1 MDNYRQLSK
10 QEINTLKEN
19 GCSADSWANI
29 EVVNNFTPNYITS
42 TIFSGKIRLGTLE
55 KEYQLPGGLTK
66 HACIHRAIIHNCD
79 IGNDVVIENIQNYI
93 ANYTIGNNCFIQNV
107 DVMFVNGISTF
118 GNGVKVSVLDETGGR
133 EVYIH
138 NKLSSHFAYIYT
150 LYRHRPRL
158 IENMCAMVERYCNKH
173 ASDKG
178 VVGDNCTIVNVG
190 YIKNVNVGAH
200 CKIMGA
206 MELKNG
212 TINSN
217 AYAPVKMGRN
227 VIVEDFIISSDSR
240 VESGAILK
248 RCFVGQ
254 ACTLKQNYS
263 ASDSLFF
270 SNSQGMNGEA
280 CALFAGPFTVTHH
293 KSTLLIAGMFSF
305 MNAGSGSNQSNH
317 MYKLGPIHQGIVER
331 GAKTTSNSYV
341 LWPAKVGPFSLILGR
356 HHNHADTSDL
366 PFSYLIEKDN
376 TTHIVPGVNLRSVG
390 TIRDAKKWPER
401 DFRNDP
407 NELDYINFNL
417 LSPYTLQ
424 KVLAG
429 IKILTNLQTT
439 AGETSAIYT
448 FQSCII
454 SNSSLKRGLKLYDMV
469 VHKFL
474 GNSLIKRLEHTQFE
488 NDAEIRGRLQPI
500 SSVGIGEWVDLSG
513 LIAPKSQV
521 DLLISKIENGEID
534 KLREVSE
541 VFSTLHNNY
550 YTLEWTW
557 AWQKIQEYYNID
569 AASITSTDVIEIVEK
584 WKKAVIELD
593 EMIYEDAKK
602 EFSLSFKTGFGA
614 DGNVQERILDFE
626 SVRGAFDNN
635 EFVVTVLKHIKDK
648 RALGDELIAR
658 MKQVERKDG

>member
-1 MDNYRQLSK
+1 MSKYRQLSE
-10 QEINTLKEN
+10 QEIDTLKTN
-19 GCSADSWANI
+19 GCSADNWTDI
-29 EVVNNFTPNYITS
+29 EVVTDFTPNYITS
-42 TIFSGKIRLGTLE
+42 TRFSGKIRLGTFE
-55 KEYQLPGGLTK
+55 KEFQLPGGLTK
-66 HACIHRAIIHNCD
+66 HSCIHRAIIHNCD
-79 IGNDVVIENIQNYI
+79 IGNDVVIENVQNYI
-93 ANYTIGNNCFIQNV
+93 ANYTIGNNCFIQNI
-107 DVMFVNGISTF
+107 DVMLVDGRSTF
-118 GNGVKVSVLDETGGR
+118 GNGVKVSVLNETGGR
-133 EVYIH
+133 EVFIH
-138 NKLSSHFAYIYT
+138 NKLSAHFAYIYS

-158 IENMCAMVERYCNKH
+158 IENMYAMIDRYCNKY
-173 ASDKG
+173 ASDRG
-178 VVGDNCTIVNVG
+178 TVGDNCTIVNVG
-190 YIKNVNVGAH
+190 YIESVNVGDH

-206 MELKNG
+206 MKLKNG

-217 AYAPVKMGRN
+217 SFAPVKVGRN
-227 VIVEDFIISSDSR
+227 VIAEDFIISSDSR

-356 HHNHADTSDL
+356 HHQHADTSNL

-376 TTHIVPGVNLRSVG
+376 TTYIAPGINLRSVG

-407 NELDYINFNL
+407 DKLDFINFNL
-417 LSPYTLQ
+417 LSPYTIQ
-424 KVLAG
+424 KVFAG
-429 IKILTNLQTT
+429 IGILKNLEAT
-439 AGETSAIYT
+439 AGETSQIYT
-448 FQSCII
+448 YQSCII
-454 SNSSLKRGLKLYDMV
+454 TNSALKKGLKLYNIV
-469 VHKFL
+469 IHKFL
-474 GNSLIKRLEHTQFE
+474 GNSLIKRLENIQFK
-488 NDAEIRGRLQPI
+488 NDEEIRARLQPDLVI
-500 SSVGIGEWVDLSG
+500 GTGEWVDLSG
-513 LIAPKSQV
+513 LIAPKSEI
-521 DLLISKIENGEID
+521 DLLISQIENGDID
-534 KLREVSE
+534 KISE
-541 VFSTLHNNY
+541 INQVFSSLHSNY
-550 YTLEWTW
+550 YTIEWTW
-557 AWQKIQEYYNID
+557 AWDKIQQYYKID
-569 AASITSTDVIEIVEK
+569 ASSITSNDIISIVEK
-584 WKKAVIELD
+584 WKESVVKLD

-614 DGNVQERILDFE
+614 DGNIKERMLDFE
-626 SVRGAFDNN
+626 SVRGPFDEN

-648 RALGDELIAR
+648 KALGDELISR
-658 MKQVERKDG
+658 MRQVEEKNG

>member
-1 MDNYRQLSK
+1 MSRYRGLSK
-10 QEINTLKEN
+10 QEVETLEKN
-19 GCSADSWANI
+19 GCCADSWANI
-29 EVVNNFTPNYITS
+29 EVVNNFTSKYITN
-42 TIFSGKIRLGTLE
+42 TKFSGKILLGTFD
-55 KEYQLPGGLTK
+55 KEFHLPGGLTK
-66 HACIHRAIIHNCD
+66 HACIHNAILHNCT
-79 IGNDVVIENIQNYI
+79 IGNDVVIENVQNYI
-93 ANYTIGNNCFIQNV
+93 ANYTIGHNCFIQNI
-107 DVMFVNGISTF
+107 DVMLVDGTSTF
-118 GNGVKVSVLDETGGR
+118 GNGVEVSVLNEMGGR
-133 EVYIH
+133 EVHIH
-138 NKLSSHFAYIYT
+138 NKLSAHFAYIYS

-158 IENMCAMVERYCNKH
+158 IENMHAMIERYCNKY
-173 ASDKG
+173 ASDTG
-178 VVGDNCTIVNVG
+178 CVGDNCTIVNVG
-190 YIKNVNVGAH
+190 YIENVKIGPYCKIVGA
-200 CKIMGA
+200 MS
-206 MELKNG
+206 LKNG

-217 AYAPVKMGRN
+217 EHAPVKIGRN
-227 VIVEDFIISSDSR
+227 VIAQDFIISSDSR
-240 VESGAILK
+240 VESGTILK

-254 ACTLKQNYS
+254 ACLLKQNYS

-270 SNSQGMNGEA
+270 SNSQGINGEA

-341 LWPAKVGPFSLILGR
+341 MWPAKVGPFSLILGR
-356 HHNHADTSDL
+356 HHHHADTSNL

-376 TTHIVPGVNLRSVG
+376 TTHLVPGVNLRSVG

-407 NELDYINFNL
+407 VKLDYINFNL
-417 LSPYTLQ
+417 LSPYTIQ

-429 IKILTNLQTT
+429 IDILTNLQAT

-454 SNSSLKRGLKLYDMV
+454 TNSSLKRGLKLYDMV

-474 GNSLIKRLEHTQFE
+474 GNSLIKRLEHIQFKSDE
-488 NDAEIRGRLQPI
+488 EIRARLQPQ
-500 SSVGIGEWVDLSG
+500 STVGIGEWVDLSG
-513 LIAPKSQV
+513 LIAPKSEI
-521 DLLISKIENGEID
+521 DFLISQIESGEINT
-534 KLREVSE
+534 LRDIDQI
-541 VFSTLHNNY
+541 FSALHSNY

-557 AWQKIQEYYNID
+557 AWLKIQEYYQID
-569 AASITSTDVIEIVEK
+569 AASITSSDIIEIVEK
-584 WKKAVIELD
+584 WKEAVIKLD

-614 DGNVQERILDFE
+614 DGNIQERMLDFE

-648 RALGDELIAR
+648 KALGEELIAR
-658 MKQVERKDG
+658 MKQVERKNG

>member
-1 MDNYRQLSK
+1 MSKYRQLSE
-10 QEINTLKEN
+10 QEIDILKTN
-19 GCSADSWANI
+19 GCSADNWTDVK
-29 EVVNNFTPNYITS
+29 VVTDFTPNYITS
-42 TIFSGKIRLGTLE
+42 TRFSGKIRLGTFE
-55 KEYQLPGGLTK
+55 KEFQLPGGLTK
-66 HACIHRAIIHNCD
+66 HSCIHRAIIHNCD
-79 IGNDVVIENIQNYI
+79 IGNDVVIENVQNYI
-93 ANYTIGNNCFIQNV
+93 ANYTIGNNCFIQNI
-107 DVMFVNGISTF
+107 DVMLVDGTSTF
-118 GNGVKVSVLDETGGR
+118 GNGVKVSVLNETGGR
-133 EVYIH
+133 EVFIH
-138 NKLSSHFAYIYT
+138 NKLSAHFAYIYS

-158 IENMCAMVERYCNKH
+158 IENMYAMIDRYCNKY
-173 ASDKG
+173 ASDRG
-178 VVGDNCTIVNVG
+178 TVGDNCTIVNVG
-190 YIKNVNVGAH
+190 YIENVNVGDH

-206 MELKNG
+206 MKLKNG

-217 AYAPVKMGRN
+217 SFAPVKVGRN
-227 VIVEDFIISSDSR
+227 VIAEDFIISSDSR

-356 HHNHADTSDL
+356 HHQHADTSNL

-376 TTHIVPGVNLRSVG
+376 TTYIAPGINLRSVG

-407 NELDYINFNL
+407 NKLDFINFNL
-417 LSPYTLQ
+417 LSPYTIQ
-424 KVLAG
+424 KVFAG
-429 IKILTNLQTT
+429 IGILKNLEAT
-439 AGETSAIYT
+439 AGETSQIYT
-448 FQSCII
+448 YQSCII
-454 SNSSLKRGLKLYDMV
+454 TNSALKKGLKLYNIV

-474 GNSLIKRLEHTQFE
+474 GNSLIKRLENIQFK
-488 NDAEIRGRLQPI
+488 NDEEIRARLQPDLVI
-500 SSVGIGEWVDLSG
+500 GTGEWVDLSG
-513 LIAPKSQV
+513 LIAPKSEI
-521 DLLISKIENGEID
+521 DLLISQIENGDID
-534 KLREVSE
+534 KISE
-541 VFSTLHNNY
+541 INQVFSSLHSNY
-550 YTLEWTW
+550 YTIEWTW
-557 AWQKIQEYYNID
+557 AWDKIQEYYKID
-569 AASITSTDVIEIVEK
+569 ASSITSNNIISIVEK
-584 WKKAVIELD
+584 WKESVVKLD

-614 DGNVQERILDFE
+614 DGNIKERMLDFE
-626 SVRGAFDNN
+626 SVRGAFDEN

-648 RALGDELIAR
+648 KALGDELISR
-658 MKQVERKDG
+658 MRQVEEKNG

>member
-1 MDNYRQLSK
+1 MSNYRKLSK
-10 QEINTLKEN
+10 QEIDILKEN

-29 EVVNNFTPNYITS
+29 EVVQNFTPNYITS
-42 TIFSGKIRLGTLE
+42 TRFSGKIRLGTLE
-55 KEYQLPGGLTK
+55 KEFQLAGGLTK
-66 HACIHRAIIHNCD
+66 HACINRAILHNCV

-93 ANYTIGNNCFIQNV
+93 ANYTIGNDCFIQNV
-107 DVMFVNGISTF
+107 DVMLVQGVSTF
-118 GNGVKVSVLDETGGR
+118 GNGVKVSVLNETGGR
-133 EVYIH
+133 EVHIH
-138 NKLSSHFAYIYT
+138 NKLSAHFAYIYS

-158 IENMCAMVERYCNKH
+158 IENMYAMVERYCSKY
-173 ASDKG
+173 ASDMG
-178 VVGDNCTIVNVG
+178 SVGDNCTIVNVG
-190 YIKNVNVGAH
+190 YIEDVNVGAH

-206 MELKNG
+206 MKLKNG

-217 AYAPVKMGRN
+217 EHAPVKVGRN

-270 SNSQGMNGEA
+270 SNCQGMNGEA

-293 KSTLLIAGMFSF
+293 KSTLLISGMFSF

-356 HHNHADTSDL
+356 HHQHADTSNL

-376 TTHIVPGVNLRSVG
+376 NTYIAPGVNLRSVG

-407 NELDYINFNL
+407 DKLDFINFNL
-417 LSPYTLQ
+417 LSPYTIQ

-429 IKILTNLQTT
+429 IDILKNLQAI
-439 AGETSAIYT
+439 AGETSEIYT
-448 FQSCII
+448 YQSCII
-454 SNSSLKRGLKLYDMV
+454 SNSALKRGLKLYNIV

-474 GNSLIKRLEHTQFE
+474 GNSLIKRLENTHFKS
-488 NDAEIRGRLQPI
+488 DSEIRARLYPQSDI
-500 SSVGIGEWVDLSG
+500 GKGEWADLSG
-513 LIAPKSQV
+513 LIVPKSEI
-521 DLLISKIENGEID
+521 DLLNSQIEKGEIN
-534 KLREVSE
+534 KLRDINQA
-541 VFSTLHNNY
+541 FSSLHSNY

-557 AWQKIQEYYNID
+557 AWDKIQEYYKID
-569 AASITSTDVIEIVEK
+569 GSSITSNDIIDIVEK
-584 WKKAVIELD
+584 WKDSVISLD

-614 DGNVQERILDFE
+614 DGDIKERMLDFE

-635 EFVVTVLKHIKDK
+635 EFVVTVLKHIEDK
-648 RALGDELIAR
+648 RALGNELIER
-658 MKQVERKDG
+658 MKKVENKDG

>member
-1 MDNYRQLSK
+1 MVKYRELTK
-10 QEINTLKEN
+10 QEINILKEN
-19 GCSADSWANI
+19 GCSADSWSNI
-29 EVVNNFTPNYITS
+29 KVVNNFTPNYITS
-42 TIFSGKIRLGTLE
+42 TRFSGKIRLGSFE
-55 KEYQLPGGLTK
+55 KEFQLSGGLTK

-107 DVMFVNGISTF
+107 DVMLVSGVSTF
-118 GNGVKVSVLDETGGR
+118 GNGVKVSVLNETGGR

-138 NKLSSHFAYIYT
+138 NKLSAHFAYIYS
-150 LYRHRPRL
+150 LYRHRPTL
-158 IENMCAMVERYCNKH
+158 IKNMYEMVERYCNKY
-173 ASDKG
+173 ASDMG
-178 VVGDNCTIVNVG
+178 SVGDSCTIVNVG
-190 YIKNVNVGAH
+190 YIENVNIGAH

-206 MELKNG
+206 MKLKNG

-217 AYAPVKMGRN
+217 EHAPVKVGRN
-227 VIVEDFIISSDSR
+227 VIIEDFIISSDSR

-254 ACTLKQNYS
+254 ACTLQQNYS

-270 SNSQGMNGEA
+270 SNCQGMNGEA

-356 HHNHADTSDL
+356 HHQHADTSNL

-376 TTHIVPGVNLRSVG
+376 TTYIVPGINLRSVG

-407 NELDYINFNL
+407 DKLDFINFNL
-417 LSPYTLQ
+417 LSPYTIQ

-429 IKILTNLQTT
+429 IEILKNLQAI
-439 AGETSAIYT
+439 AGETSEIYT
-448 FQSCII
+448 YQSCII
-454 SNSSLKRGLKLYDMV
+454 SNSALKRGLKLYNIV

-474 GNSLIKRLEHTQFE
+474 GNSLIKRLENIQFKS
-488 NDAEIRGRLQPI
+488 DSEIRARLLPESDI
-500 SSVGIGEWVDLSG
+500 GKGEWADLSG
-513 LIAPKSQV
+513 LIAPKTEI
-521 DLLISKIENGEID
+521 DLLISQIEKGEIN
-534 KLREVSE
+534 KLRDINQ
-541 VFSTLHNNY
+541 VFSSLHANY
-550 YTLEWTW
+550 YTIEWSW
-557 AWQKIQEYYNID
+557 AWDKIQEYYQID
-569 AASITSTDVIEIVEK
+569 ASNITSKDIIYIVEK
-584 WKKAVIELD
+584 WKESVINLD
-593 EMIYEDAKK
+593 EMIYDDAKK

-614 DGNVQERILDFE
+614 DGNVKERMLDFE
-626 SVRGAFDNN
+626 SVRGGFDKN
-635 EFVVTVLKHIKDK
+635 EFVITVLKHIADK
-648 RALGDELIAR
+648 RALGNELIAR
-658 MKQVERKDG
+658 MKNIESTNG

>member
-1 MDNYRQLSK
+1 MGKYRELSK
-10 QEINTLKEN
+10 QEIEILKEN

-29 EVVNNFTPNYITS
+29 EVATNFTPSYITN
-42 TIFSGKIRLGTLE
+42 TRFSGKIRLGTLE
-55 KEYQLPGGLTK
+55 KEFQLPGGLTK
-66 HACIHRAIIHNCD
+66 HSCIHRATIHNCE

-107 DVMFVNGISTF
+107 DVMLVKGISTF
-118 GNGVKVSVLDETGGR
+118 GNGVKVSVLNETGGR

-138 NKLSSHFAYIYT
+138 NKLSAHFAYIYS

-158 IENMCAMVERYCNKH
+158 IENMYAIVDRYCNKH
-173 ASDKG
+173 ASNKG
-178 VVGDNCTIVNVG
+178 FVGDNCTIVNVG
-190 YIKNVNVGAH
+190 YIENVNIGAH

-206 MELKNG
+206 MKLKNG

-217 AYAPVKMGRN
+217 VHAPVKVGRN
-227 VIVEDFIISSDSR
+227 VIAEDFIVSSDSR

-270 SNSQGMNGEA
+270 SNCQGLNGEA

-293 KSTLLIAGMFSF
+293 KSTLLISGMFSF

-341 LWPAKVGPFSLILGR
+341 LWPAKVGAFSLILGR
-356 HHNHADTSDL
+356 HHQHADTSNL

-376 TTHIVPGVNLRSVG
+376 TTYIAPGVNLRSVG

-407 NELDYINFNL
+407 NKLDFINFNL
-417 LSPYTLQ
+417 LSPYTIQ
-424 KVLAG
+424 KVFAG
-429 IKILTNLQTT
+429 IDILKNLQAT
-439 AGETSAIYT
+439 AGETSEIYT
-448 FQSCII
+448 YQSCII
-454 SNSSLKRGLKLYDMV
+454 TNSALRKGLKLYNIV
-469 VHKFL
+469 VNKFL
-474 GNSLIKRLEHTQFE
+474 GNSLIKRLENIQFKS
-488 NDAEIRGRLQPI
+488 DAEIRACLEPQIAIG
-500 SSVGIGEWVDLSG
+500 SGEWVDLSG
-513 LIAPKSQV
+513 LIAPKSEI
-521 DLLISKIENGEID
+521 DLLISAIEKGEIN
-534 KLREVSE
+534 KLRDINQAFCS
-541 VFSTLHNNY
+541 LHTNY
-550 YTLEWTW
+550 YTIEWTW
-557 AWQKIQEYYNID
+557 AWEKIKEYYQID
-569 AASITSTDVIEIVEK
+569 GATITSNDIIDIVEK
-584 WKKAVIELD
+584 WKESVIKLD

-614 DGNVQERILDFE
+614 DGNIKERMLDFE
-626 SVRGAFDNN
+626 SVRGAFDKNV
-635 EFVVTVLKHIKDK
+635 FVVTVLKHIKDK
-648 RALGDELIAR
+648 RALGNELIER
-658 MKQVERKDG
+658 MKQVER